1 MPKNSKLT
9 IIPGGGSKKPSN
21 EQTCEG
27 NIDVKKRLQDQFS
40 ILIAN
45 VPTFLRFP
53 YILDLVSIMGESNIH
68 ASTQFLKDSFTV
80 RPALLKELSASL
92 LETFQVI
99 TQINCCD
106 IIHSFLTIFHSSGTQ
121 IDCEST
127 IDYDANAISES
138 QRIKRVEQER

>member
-27 NIDVKKRLQDQFS
+27 NIDVIKKFQDQFF

-45 VPTFLRFP
+45 IPTFLRFP
-53 YILDLVSIMGESNIH
+53 YILDLVSIMGESNIN
-68 ASTQFLKDSFTV
+68 ASTQFLKDSFAI

-99 TQINCCD
+99 LKLITVISHS
-106 IIHSFLTIFHSSGTQ
+106 ILFIHRPQ
-121 IDCEST
+121 IDCKST
-127 IDYDANAISES
+127 IDYDPNAPSES
-138 QRIKRVEQER
+138 ERIQRIKQEK